1 MGPKGRWLVV
11 LAVALV
17 LVLVTGIAVGAV
29 WLRPDEVFRA
39 LGASSPSADHD
50 VARTI
55 VWELR
60 LPRAIL
66 AACVGAGLAAAG
78 VAYQGLFRNPLA
90 EPFVI
95 GAASGAALGAT
106 LVIVSGWQGPAP
118 AFVSPVPLGAFA
130 GALAAVMLTYGLS
143 ALVSSESV
151 VGLLLTGVAVGTL
164 LNAAV
169 WVLMTWNDQDLAR
182 IVAWLMGSLAGRGW
196 SDMDR
201 LWPWLAAGS
210 VGIWLLARPLDALAE
225 GEETARGLGL
235 RVRLTTGLVVVLAS
249 LATAAAVA
257 GGGIIGFVGLIAPH
271 IARRLVGETHAW
283 LVPASALLG
292 GTLLVL
298 ADTAARTVTAP
309 VELPVGIVTAALGG
323 PFFLF
328 VLRGRRAWHS

>member
-1 MGPKGRWLVV
+1 VRYRHGWLLLLSLALLTAV
-11 LAVALV
+11 LAGV
-17 LVLVTGIAVGAV
+17 GVGAV
-29 WLRPDEVFRA
+29 WLRPAEV
-39 LGASSPSADHD
+39 SAPGLSDGD
-50 VARTI
+50 SVSRTI

-60 LPRAIL
+60 LPRALL

-78 VAYQGLFRNPLA
+78 TAYQGLFRNPLA
-90 EPFVI
+90 EPFVV

-106 LVIVSGWQGPAP
+106 LVIVSGWQGPLP
-118 AFVSPVPLGAFA
+118 HLVSPVPFGAFA
-130 GALAAVMLTYGLS
+130 GAVAAALLTYGLS
-143 ALVSSESV
+143 ALAQSESV

-196 SDMDR
+196 SDLSR
-201 LWPWLAAGS
+201 AWPWLA
-210 VGIWLLARPLDALAE
+210 VGVGGVWVLSRPLDALAE

-235 RVRLTTGLVVVLAS
+235 RVRLTTGLVVAVAS

-257 GGGIIGFVGLIAPH
+257 AGGIIGFVGLIAPH

-298 ADTAARTVTAP
+298 ADTTARTITAP
-309 VELPVGIVTAALGG
+309 VELPVGVVTAALGG
-323 PFFLF
+323 PFFLY
-328 VLRGRRAWHS
+328 LLGRRRV